1 MHLCVR
7 LMFRPEI
14 DRQSPCGRL
23 PAKHL
28 AAAPVVGKA
37 GALTAR
43 RSAPLQTRAPA
54 CWPRLDWHAFQAKTG
69 NLVLAHQ
76 HFCMRVCAMLALFD
90 AFMQS
95 GPSSGW
101 LVSSKQGF
109 APQVSSDMACLLQ
122 QGIVSARIGL
132 LHDENDRGCMA
143 LGMKDVSSQG
153 RGL

>member
-1 MHLCVR
+1 MLHSRPGLLAASAQVLPAAFAFYAKVLRVHLCVR

-23 PAKHL
+23 PARRL
-28 AAAPVVGKA
+28 AAAPAVGKA

-76 HFCMRVCAMLALFD
+76 HLCMRVCAMLALFY
-90 AFMQS
+90 ASPQS
-95 GPSSGW
+95 GPSAGW
-101 LVSSKQGF
+101 LVSSKQGL
-109 APQVSSDMACLLQ
+109 PP
-122 QGIVSARIGL
+122 
-132 LHDENDRGCMA
+132 E
-143 LGMKDVSSQG
+143 
-153 RGL
+153 